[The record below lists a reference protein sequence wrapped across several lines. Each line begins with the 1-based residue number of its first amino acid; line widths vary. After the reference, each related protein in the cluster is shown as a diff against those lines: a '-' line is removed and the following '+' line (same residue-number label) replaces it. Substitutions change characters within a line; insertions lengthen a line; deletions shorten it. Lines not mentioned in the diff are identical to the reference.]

1 MINNATESG
10 LQRKTDFIS
19 ARKNAYFRRVRK
31 IKRIITHLVLIL
43 VAMFAVFPIYYIIVN
58 SLSPL
63 ATLASVS
70 VTSMLPILSRISFG
84 NYQALF
90 AFQHGV
96 LLRTWLT
103 NTLIY
108 AGTSSML
115 GIALSITSGIGLS
128 RFRIPGRKAILYMLL
143 ILSTFPFV
151 IMVIPF
157 YDMFST
163 LHLTNSYIGLII
175 PYSASAV
182 IFAAWM
188 NKNYVDSIPRD
199 FEEAAQ
205 IDGYSRT
212 QALFRILVPMTKP
225 VIILTLLL
233 AFFGPYTDYA
243 LINVL
248 VSKNSLWNMAL
259 GMYATT
265 QISSHAIN
273 YGMFSA
279 FAVIMG
285 LPIFIIFIIF
295 QKYLVSGFSITM
307 YK

>member
-1 MINNATESG
+1 MINNVKESG
-10 LQRKTDFIS
+10 LQRRADFIS

-43 VAMFAVFPIYYIIVN
+43 VALFAVFPIYYIIVN

-70 VTSMLPILSRISFG
+70 VTSMLPTLTRISFG

-90 AFQHGV
+90 AYQHGV

-143 ILSTFPFV
+143 VLSTFPFV

-212 QALFRILVPMTKP
+212 QALFRVLVPMTKP

-295 QKYLVSGFSITM
+295 QRYLVSGFSITM